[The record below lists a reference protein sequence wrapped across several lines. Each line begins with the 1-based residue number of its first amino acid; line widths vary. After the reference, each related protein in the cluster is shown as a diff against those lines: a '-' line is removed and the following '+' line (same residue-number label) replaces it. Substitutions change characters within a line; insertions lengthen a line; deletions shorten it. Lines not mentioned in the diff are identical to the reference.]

1 MADNLPFWQE
11 ICYTAGKKY
20 TIVHMRKDSITD
32 FFLLHRR
39 FPSYRE
45 AAAHLGL
52 KSKNSITR
60 LMKIVLE
67 NGLVEQDEAGRL
79 TPTIP
84 LLSSVVIREL
94 SARKNFSDA
103 LAPLEMLRVKTE
115 TLLDAG
121 IVPYD
126 MLCFQRSPN
135 AQDGDLVIAKAD
147 GKTIIRFYQIKDGI
161 IRLAPKNKKFRSIRP
176 KELKILGIVRGLIRS
191 F

>member
-1 MADNLPFWQE
+1 M
-11 ICYTAGKKY
+11 I
-20 TIVHMRKDSITD
+20 
-32 FFLLHRR
+32 HRR

-45 AAAHLGL
+45 AAKYAGL

-67 NGLVEQDEAGRL
+67 NGLVERDETGRL
-79 TPTIP
+79 APTIP
-84 LLSSVVIREL
+84 LLSSVVLREL

-103 LAPLEMLRVKTE
+103 LTPLEMLRVKTE

-121 IVPYD
+121 IVPSD

-147 GKTIIRFYQIKDGI
+147 GKTVIRFYRVKDGI

-176 KELKILGIVRGLIRS
+176 RELKILGVVRGLIRA